1 MKKSKKKAFTLTEL
15 LIVVIVIGVLS
26 AAVLP
31 KFNKVIETRKTTE
44 AEDLMASVR
53 TEQEKRCALDK
64 RYLTQMSEM
73 TDIVKNNEKI
83 TKLCDEAADSK
94 LDFYIDVNKSFEEQ
108 KISEKS
114 KDLISLI
121 YYDYIAEEEE
131 KKEIL
136 KQWNLN
142 EKNYQNAQKEK
153 YNYDNIFTK
162 KKENTTCVELK
173 EIKKETIFE
182 KIKNLFKK
190 LIK

>member
-1 MKKSKKKAFTLTEL
+1 MENVQNIRDISKETLTFL
-15 LIVVIVIGVLS
+15 
-26 AAVLP
+26 AFFDH
-31 KFNKVIETRKTTE
+31 KMIEKIPG
-44 AEDLMASVR
+44 
-53 TEQEKRCALDK
+53 
-64 RYLTQMSEM
+64 Y
-73 TDIVKNNEKI
+73 II

-153 YNYDNIFTK
+153 YNYDNIFANK
-162 KKENTTCVELK
+162 KNTTCIELIEVK
-173 EIKKETIFE
+173 SETIFQ
-182 KIKNLFKK
+182 KIKK
-190 LIK
+190 LLKRIIK